1 MTTNQNPSTSTAIHQ
16 NTVNPQAD
24 FLMRKRDVA
33 KELNVCERT
42 VDNLKQANQI
52 AFVRIG
58 RAIRFEWS
66 AVQSFKNSNRVDAV

>member
-1 MTTNQNPSTSTAIHQ
+1 
-16 NTVNPQAD
+16 
-24 FLMRKRDVA
+24 MRKRDVA